1 MKREEVIAER
11 YGLALTRI
19 REIPDESICK
29 ETYRD
34 YFMQMAKFVLLM
46 DRTYALV
53 EDGTLRQ
60 MGMEE
65 LKEHNHSL
73 YACLF
78 CIQSSEP

>member
-34 YFMQMAKFVLLM
+34 YFTKWMRLVLTCFAGL
-46 DRTYALV
+46 
-53 EDGTLRQ
+53 
-60 MGMEE
+60 
-65 LKEHNHSL
+65 
-73 YACLF
+73 C
-78 CIQSSEP
+78 C

>member
-34 YFMQMAKFVLLM
+34 YFMRWWRTGRS
-46 DRTYALV
+46 DRW
-53 EDGTLRQ
+53 EWR
-60 MGMEE
+60 
-65 LKEHNHSL
+65 S
-73 YACLF
+73 
-78 CIQSSEP
+78 